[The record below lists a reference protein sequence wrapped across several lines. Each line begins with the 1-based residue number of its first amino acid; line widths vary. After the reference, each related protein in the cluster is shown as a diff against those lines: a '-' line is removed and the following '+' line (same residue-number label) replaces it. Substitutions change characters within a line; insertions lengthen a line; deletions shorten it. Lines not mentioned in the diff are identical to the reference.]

1 MTSQE
6 IEVWTRQIVAAALS
20 GQATEDARV
29 ELKAEWIDPQKA
41 ARGLAAHAN
50 AAGGSSILWIIGV
63 NEKERTLT
71 DPASTEKADWIAS
84 VASFFDG
91 YPPTLVRDVNMIVK
105 GKSVIAL

>member
-63 NEKERTLT
+63 NEKERTLMT
-71 DPASTEKADWIAS
+71 PRRQKK
-84 VASFFDG
+84 
-91 YPPTLVRDVNMIVK
+91 PTGLQ
-105 GKSVIAL
+105 ALLPFLMDTHQLWFAT